1 MSIFSPEFKEFSET
15 NFEKNKFSREIE
27 TKLLKALSQ
36 GKERFPDIVQCPN
49 KACGNQLKVEMKKEE
64 IFLLYG
70 NCGWEQ
76 VVRNN
81 TGQI

>member
-1 MSIFSPEFKEFSET
+1 MSIFSPELKEFSET

-27 TKLLKALSQ
+27 TKLLKALSE

-49 KACGNQLKVEMKKEE
+49 KACGNPLKVEMEKEE
-64 IFLLYG
+64 IFLFCT
-70 NCGWEQ
+70 NCGWKQ

-81 TGQI
+81 TGQV

>member
-27 TKLLKALSQ
+27 TKLLKALSE

-49 KACGNQLKVEMKKEE
+49 KSCGNPLKVEMKKEE
-64 IFLLYG
+64 IFLFCT

-81 TGQI
+81 TSQI

>member
-27 TKLLKALSQ
+27 AKLLKALSQ

-49 KACGNQLKVEMKKEE
+49 KACGNPLKVEMKKEE
-64 IFLLYG
+64 IVLWCS
-70 NCGWEQ
+70 NCEWEQ
-76 VVRNN
+76 VVRK
-81 TGQI
+81 TDD